1 MQFSLVNKKMYTYVC
16 IAFLSRKNCRDVESS
31 IAINSVPF
39 HSIRSRH
46 FYGYYLHFPPYF
58 FLSRMLARISSST
71 IARNIR
77 PICAPQTCDWNTFKY
92 LTGSSLTQ
100 SLSLLI
106 RRVIERVL
114 STELG
119 VQFVS
124 MCFLFT
130 HTHMLICFS
139 VHLNLFYHWKAGNR
153 RETRQ
158 MSRRN
163 T

>member
-1 MQFSLVNKKMYTYVC
+1 MYVY
-16 IAFLSRKNCRDVESS
+16 IAFLSRKNCKNVESS
-31 IAINSVPF
+31 IEINSVPF
-39 HSIRSRH
+39 HSTRSRH

-58 FLSRMLARISSST
+58 SLSRRLARIRSSSA
-71 IARNIR
+71 ARNIR
-77 PICAPQTCDWNTFKY
+77 PTCAPHTCDWNTFKY

-106 RRVIERVL
+106 RRGIERVL
-114 STELG
+114 STELS

-139 VHLNLFYHWKAGNR
+139 VHLNFF
-153 RETRQ
+153 
-158 MSRRN
+158 
-163 T
+163 